1 LTGIQLEGLIG
12 SSKIGHPH
20 TMVSQRLSYGG
31 RIFLGR
37 SRCLLGGFSRI
48 DCQLEGIYFEQG
60 FFPMSPNCV
69 FVVVAW
75 LKQRIIYFWVAT
87 FLVLF
92 GILFESGLVST
103 RRIRRGLWII
113 FYSLATYQVR
123 LNQSVLLCYWFGL
136 RVLG

>member
-1 LTGIQLEGLIG
+1 MFDG
-12 SSKIGHPH
+12 
-20 TMVSQRLSYGG
+20 Y
-31 RIFLGR
+31 F
-37 SRCLLGGFSRI
+37 RI